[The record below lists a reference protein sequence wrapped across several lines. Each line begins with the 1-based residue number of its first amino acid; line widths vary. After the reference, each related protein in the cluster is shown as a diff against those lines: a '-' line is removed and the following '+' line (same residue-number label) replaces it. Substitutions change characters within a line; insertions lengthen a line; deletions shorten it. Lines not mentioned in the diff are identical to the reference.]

1 MFRFFSEKHW
11 FIWSWLG
18 SFIILSSLWV
28 QVEIDV
34 KINEWFG
41 VFYDMIQKALAEPN
55 AVSIEEYFASLFSF
69 ITLAGMYIAVY
80 VAISFFTAH
89 FLFRWRTAMVEW
101 YHSVYDKARKIEG
114 ASQRVQEDTIK
125 FTRIME
131 GLGTSLIESI
141 MILIQF
147 IPILFGLSIGIPIF
161 FFGDWEYGLIV
172 GALIWTI
179 GGTVFLIVLGLIL
192 RQVGVEYDLQKQ
204 EAAYRKILVIAEDDG
219 SVRPK
224 KIDELFDDVRKIH
237 FLSYIRYLYF
247 NIGRIAYLQANVL
260 SAYVFLAPA
269 IVAGAVT
276 LGVMQQIIRAF
287 GRVEGSMQYLLKAW
301 PTIIELA
308 SVYKRLRE
316 FESKIKQEELIDEIE
331 VVITPG
337 SRLVG
342 RKQNYFTKLA
352 YEELFLLGMWR
363 KGARFRTRLSKQ
375 IFKVGDVLLLG
386 VRDPDEEDV
395 SAKINLLGLMP
406 IRSRE
411 ISTLPSR
418 SRFLKALVFFT
429 TSILLAAL
437 NIINV
442 LTAFLICVLGFVG
455 IKILKSNLYRH
466 IEWPIVIMLAA
477 MIPIGQ
483 ALESTGITA
492 QIASG
497 VVSFAG
503 DLHVFWI
510 LMIILIITMLITDVI
525 NLSLIHI

>member
-1 MFRFFSEKHW
+1 MFRFFTEKSW
-11 FIWSWLG
+11 FYWSWIG

-69 ITLAGMYIAVY
+69 ITLAAMYIAVY

-89 FLFRWRTAMVEW
+89 YLFRWRTSMVEW

-147 IPILFGLSIGIPIF
+147 IPILFGLSVGIPIF
-161 FFGDWEYGLIV
+161 FFGEWEYGLIV

-192 RQVGVEYDLQKQ
+192 RLVGIEYDLQKQ

-219 SVRPK
+219 NVRPK
-224 KIDELFDDVRKIH
+224 TINELFDDVRKIH
-237 FLSYIRYLYF
+237 FLSYLRYLYF

-269 IVAGAVT
+269 IVAGVVT

-316 FESKIKQEELIDEIE
+316 FESKINQEDLVDE
-331 VVITPG
+331 
-337 SRLVG
+337 
-342 RKQNYFTKLA
+342 
-352 YEELFLLGMWR
+352 
-363 KGARFRTRLSKQ
+363 
-375 IFKVGDVLLLG
+375 
-386 VRDPDEEDV
+386 
-395 SAKINLLGLMP
+395 KI
-406 IRSRE
+406 
-411 ISTLPSR
+411 
-418 SRFLKALVFFT
+418 
-429 TSILLAAL
+429 
-437 NIINV
+437 
-442 LTAFLICVLGFVG
+442 
-455 IKILKSNLYRH
+455 
-466 IEWPIVIMLAA
+466 
-477 MIPIGQ
+477 
-483 ALESTGITA
+483 
-492 QIASG
+492 
-497 VVSFAG
+497 
-503 DLHVFWI
+503 
-510 LMIILIITMLITDVI
+510 
-525 NLSLIHI
+525 